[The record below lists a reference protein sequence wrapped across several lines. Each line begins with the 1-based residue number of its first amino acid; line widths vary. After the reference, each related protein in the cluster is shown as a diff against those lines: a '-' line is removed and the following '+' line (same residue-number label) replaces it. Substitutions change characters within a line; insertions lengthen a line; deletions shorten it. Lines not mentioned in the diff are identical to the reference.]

1 MGSCIPTLKFSMEE
15 YLAIDAVYNN
25 VPFLRDGGGG
35 PKFRDCEV
43 SLFKTQSY
51 LQSTFIL
58 SELLGK
64 KFSQPLKGGKASCCY
79 VYESRA
85 LSCHM
90 SDTQQ

>member
-1 MGSCIPTLKFSMEE
+1 MGV
-15 YLAIDAVYNN
+15 YLGIEAACRSSGFF
-25 VPFLRDGGGG
+25 VP
-35 PKFRDCEV
+35 KSRDCEV
-43 SLFKTQSY
+43 SLFKTQSF
-51 LQSTFIL
+51 LQCTFIL

-90 SDTQQ
+90 SDMQQ